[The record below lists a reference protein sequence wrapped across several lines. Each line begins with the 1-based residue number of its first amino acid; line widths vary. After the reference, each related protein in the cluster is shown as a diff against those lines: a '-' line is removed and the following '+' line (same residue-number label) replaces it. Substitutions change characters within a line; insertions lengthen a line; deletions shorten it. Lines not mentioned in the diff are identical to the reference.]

1 LTTGMAGTVK
11 NIIASIAKGKA
22 GTEELNEE

>member
-1 LTTGMAGTVK
+1 MAGTVK